1 MWFHSPRG
9 GSRSH
14 CFSLSH
20 SAVHLVVVAT
30 QHHANNVLTDV
41 VHVTL
46 HGGLQSDTA
55 LSNSGCNTS
64 EGWTIASSIST
75 CETLFFVPIY
85 ETINYMYIIFC
96 HTSYLDIIY
105 IYYLYNIYNYIH
117 IIIYIYLSGCNLIPI
132 GSHPKSLLG
141 SGPSAQRRCTWAGW
155 DLHQRQW
162 PGCKNRDCGDIW
174 GSIVGNPRTPM
185 GS

>member
-1 MWFHSPRG
+1 MTPWELPDFPASPNECTEFKFTLKCYLLNPIYPMWFHSPRG

-105 IYYLYNIYNYIH
+105 IYIIYIIY
-117 IIIYIYLSGCNLIPI
+117 IIIYI
-132 GSHPKSLLG
+132 
-141 SGPSAQRRCTWAGW
+141 
-155 DLHQRQW
+155 
-162 PGCKNRDCGDIW
+162 
-174 GSIVGNPRTPM
+174 
-185 GS
+185 

>member
-1 MWFHSPRG
+1 MWFHSPRE

-14 CFSLSH
+14 CFSLPH

-64 EGWTIASSIST
+64 EGWTFASSIST
-75 CETLFFVPIY
+75 CETLFVLPIYIY
-85 ETINYMYIIFC
+85 ETINYMYILCISYFITL
-96 HTSYLDIIY
+96 HTWILFVY
-105 IYYLYNIYNYIH
+105 ILF
-117 IIIYIYLSGCNLIPI
+117 IYLSGCNLIPI

-141 SGPSAQRRCTWAGW
+141 SGPSAPRRCTWAGW

-162 PGCKNRDCGDIW
+162 PGCKNRDGGDQ
-174 GSIVGNPRTPM
+174 GSIVGNPRTTM
-185 GS
+185 GSWENCQV

>member
-1 MWFHSPRG
+1 VKPVKLLPDFPASPNECTEFKFTLKCYLLNPIYPMWFHSPRE

-14 CFSLSH
+14 CFSLPH

-64 EGWTIASSIST
+64 EGWTFASSIST
-75 CETLFFVPIY
+75 CETLFVLPIY
-85 ETINYMYIIFC
+85 IWNHKLYVYIMYIIFY
-96 HTSYLDIIY
+96 HTSYLDIICV
-105 IYYLYNIYNYIH
+105 H
-117 IIIYIYLSGCNLIPI
+117 IIYIF
-132 GSHPKSLLG
+132 
-141 SGPSAQRRCTWAGW
+141 
-155 DLHQRQW
+155 
-162 PGCKNRDCGDIW
+162 IW
-174 GSIVGNPRTPM
+174 MQLDPHW
-185 GS
+185 